1 MSCFMYMLVYNFD
14 ILLCIWLTVLKF
26 LEIRIH
32 VHEHL
37 YLHIDRKFTLQIS
50 PDLIKRFKKLDR
62 S

>member
-1 MSCFMYMLVYNFD
+1 MYMLVYNFD

-50 PDLIKRFKKLDR
+50 PDLIKRLKKIR
-62 S
+62 